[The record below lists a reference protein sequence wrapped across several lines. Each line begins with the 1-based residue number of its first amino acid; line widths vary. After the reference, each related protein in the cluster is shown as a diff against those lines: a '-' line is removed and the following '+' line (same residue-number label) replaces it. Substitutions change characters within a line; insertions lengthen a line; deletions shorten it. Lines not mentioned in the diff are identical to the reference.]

1 MDTYQFIYTYINIV
15 NVICKL
21 KIQTTDSS
29 KNHNQNQNKIN
40 NDIISTLVKASY
52 KQKVNE
58 DNCSISITDLR
69 QNDIDI
75 LKILSENE
83 DENTIATFSFN
94 GLKIKL
100 DIHQEILSRS
110 LKRLKELGLI
120 YKTKLGYKTTENG
133 KIIFS
138 KLKRM
143 SNEKRSNPK
152 YTQIMQV
159 SVPFR
164 LPNQQIVQNLS
175 GKWFNSLR
183 WIGMI
188 QNVTGYQLKWIDI
201 EDFIEIVLYLSN
213 NNIIIETNDN
223 PVNISKAFGYSTS
236 IIESI
241 GNVIIENNSIIY
253 PINNNKDFDRITN

>member
-1 MDTYQFIYTYINIV
+1 MYTYINIV
-15 NVICKL
+15 NMICKL
-21 KIQTTDSS
+21 KIQTADPS
-29 KNHNQNQNKIN
+29 KNQNQNNIN
-40 NDIISTLVKASY
+40 NDITSILLGGSD

-58 DNCSISITDLR
+58 DYSISITDLR
-69 QNDIDI
+69 QSDIDI

-100 DIHQEILSRS
+100 NLHQEILSRS

-120 YKTKLGYKTTENG
+120 YKIKFGYKATENG

-138 KLKRM
+138 KLKRI
-143 SNEKRSNPK
+143 SNEKRSNLK

-175 GKWFNSLR
+175 GKWFSNLR

-188 QNVTGYQLKWIDI
+188 QNVTGYQLKWKDI

-253 PINNNKDFDRITN
+253 SINNNKDFDRITN

>member
-1 MDTYQFIYTYINIV
+1 M
-15 NVICKL
+15 ICKL
-21 KIQTTDSS
+21 KIQTADPP
-29 KNHNQNQNKIN
+29 KNQNQNNIN
-40 NDIISTLVKASY
+40 NNITSILLGASD
-52 KQKVNE
+52 KQKLNE
-58 DNCSISITDLR
+58 DYSISITDLR
-69 QNDIDI
+69 QSDIDI

-100 DIHQEILSRS
+100 NLHQEILSRS

-120 YKTKLGYKTTENG
+120 YKTKLGYKSTKNG
-133 KIIFS
+133 KIIIS
-138 KLKRM
+138 KLKRI
-143 SNEKRSNPK
+143 SNEKRSNLK

-175 GKWFNSLR
+175 GKWFSNLR

-188 QNVTGYQLKWIDI
+188 QNVTGYQLKWKDI

-223 PVNISKAFGYSTS
+223 PVNISKAFGYSTR

-241 GNVIIENNSIIY
+241 GNVIMENNSIIY
-253 PINNNKDFDRITN
+253 SINNNKDFDRITN